1 MNTTA
6 LYFAEW
12 REHFESDV
20 FFLYHLC
27 SERSGVC
34 IDFCV
39 VMKED
44 LTYTVSFKGTVIDF
58 QKFLTGASTN
68 RRLWKLH
75 SEDGGTIYKVNNVFA
90 ADVERPLFFVSD
102 PPHLL
107 KTIRNCLLSKKRK
120 LWVNHLCVC
129 TCTCTIHM
137 IVHVYA

>member
-20 FFLYHLC
+20 FSLYHLC

-58 QKFLTGASTN
+58 QKFLTGASF
-68 RRLWKLH
+68 
-75 SEDGGTIYKVNNVFA
+75 SSTITSGRNNIH
-90 ADVERPLFFVSD
+90 RYM
-102 PPHLL
+102 
-107 KTIRNCLLSKKRK
+107 
-120 LWVNHLCVC
+120 C
-129 TCTCTIHM
+129 TCT
-137 IVHVYA
+137 